1 MTSSREEGARVALI
15 AFAAASAALFIVRL
29 VAAARVG
36 FGDSEAL
43 YASYALHPQPAYL
56 DHPGLIGIVAR
67 ALGGGAAPTPS
78 QAHVM
83 TSLVSTIVPWL
94 MALTCRACGATWRRS
109 LAAGLATAVVPE
121 MAIGLFGLT
130 PDLLLAPSWIGSL
143 GLAAFALRQPPA
155 KPLAALA
162 FAGAGLLAGVAA
174 TSKVSGLLLVLALG
188 ATYAS
193 PASRRH
199 ARTLGPWAGLVTALL
214 VLEPIASYE
223 FARGWPMIQH
233 RLVDTQ
239 RDAGWSLRNAA
250 ALLGGQ
256 ALYLS
261 PGVAL
266 LGVQALR
273 GLWRERQD
281 PVGTLLF
288 SACVVPAAA
297 LVPLCLWSRVAEPHW
312 VTPALLALVAVS
324 ARGADPPTARRL
336 IAAATLAGA
345 MVVAVYAWALI
356 PTAVRLASRSWD
368 PKLDITSEL
377 YGWPEVTRQV
387 KDELDATRSSV
398 AAFDDIAVVG
408 PHWVLCAQLEAS
420 LEGGARVGCNTPV
433 ADDFDEWWPRG
444 RWRDAQVIIWVT
456 DARFGPP
463 PDLPRYATLRSR
475 DIPIRRAG
483 RVIRVFTVAVLTRSA
498 LARLPPHGQGEP
510 GMAARPAAFKS
521 ARSSSVSG
529 FGVVSSLSPKNIE
542 FAPAYIASTCASRV
556 SSERPALNRT
566 RARGIK
572 IRAHATILTRSSGS
586 TGGRCSK
593 GVP

>member
-1 MTSSREEGARVALI
+1 MSSSREEGARVALI
-15 AFAAASAALFIVRL
+15 AFAAASGALVIVRL
-29 VAAARVG
+29 VAATRVG

-67 ALGGGAAPTPS
+67 ALGGGDAPTPR
-78 QAHVM
+78 QAHIM
-83 TSLVSTIVPWL
+83 TSVVSTIVPWL
-94 MALTCRACGATWRRS
+94 MALTCRACGAAWRRA
-109 LAAGLATAVVPE
+109 LAAGLTAAVVPE

-130 PDLLLAPSWIGSL
+130 PDLLLAVSWIGSL
-143 GLAAFALRQPPA
+143 GLAAFALRHPPA
-155 KPLAALA
+155 TPLAALA

-193 PASRRH
+193 PASRPH
-199 ARTLGPWAGLVTALL
+199 ARTIAPWAGLVTALL
-214 VLEPIASYE
+214 MFEPIVSYE

-239 RDAGWSLRNAA
+239 RAAGWSARNAA

-266 LGVQALR
+266 MGIPAAR
-273 GLWRERQD
+273 SLWRDRRD
-281 PVGTLLF
+281 PIGTLLF

-312 VTPALLALVAVS
+312 VTPALLALVAAS
-324 ARGADPPTARRL
+324 ARGTDPPSARQL

-356 PTAVRLASRSWD
+356 PAAVRLPSRSWD

-377 YGWPEVTRQV
+377 YGWPDVIRQV
-387 KDELDATRSSV
+387 KDDLDASRSSV
-398 AAFDDIAVVG
+398 AAFDDVAVVG
-408 PHWVLCAQLEAS
+408 PHWILCAQLEAS

-433 ADDFDEWWPRG
+433 ADDFDEWWPRD
-444 RWRDAQVIIWVT
+444 RWRGADVIIWVT
-456 DARFGPP
+456 DTRFGPP
-463 PDLPRYATLRSR
+463 PDLPRHATLRSR
-475 DIPIRRAG
+475 DIQIRRAG

-498 LARLPPHGQGEP
+498 LARLPSHG
-510 GMAARPAAFKS
+510 
-521 ARSSSVSG
+521 
-529 FGVVSSLSPKNIE
+529 
-542 FAPAYIASTCASRV
+542 
-556 SSERPALNRT
+556 
-566 RARGIK
+566 RG
-572 IRAHATILTRSSGS
+572 
-586 TGGRCSK
+586 
-593 GVP
+593 